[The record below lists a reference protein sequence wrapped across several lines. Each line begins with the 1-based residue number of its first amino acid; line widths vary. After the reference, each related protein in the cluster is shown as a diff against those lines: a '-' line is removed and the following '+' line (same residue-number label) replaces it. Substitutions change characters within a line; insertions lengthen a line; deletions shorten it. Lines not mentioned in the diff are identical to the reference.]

1 MGSGGKLIVITGP
14 MFAGKT
20 TRLIEELKR
29 EARDRKVILFKSQM
43 DNRKSAAD
51 VVTHDGVSMPAVV
64 LPDGE
69 GCAKVLKQAAREY
82 EVIGIDEGQ
91 FWKASPRFSETIEEL
106 VSKYAR
112 TVYVALLNK
121 RADGKPFDV
130 SSKLLPLADK
140 VYSLEANCSKCGGP
154 ATMTQRIVNGVE
166 SFGEEFV
173 VGGSESYEAR
183 CREHFVKVGEDS

>member
-1 MGSGGKLIVITGP
+1 MGGGKLIVITGP

-20 TRLIEELKR
+20 TRLIDELKR

-43 DNRKSAAD
+43 DNRKSTRD
-51 VVTHDGVSMPAVV
+51 VVTHDGLSMTAQV

-69 GCAKVLKQAAREY
+69 ECAKVLKQAALEY

-91 FWKASPRFSETIEEL
+91 FWKASPRFSETLEEM
-106 VSKYAR
+106 VSKHSR

-130 SSKLLPLADK
+130 SMNLLPLADT
-140 VYSLEANCSKCGGP
+140 VYSLEANCSICGGP
-154 ATMTQRIVNGVE
+154 ATMTQRLVNGAE
-166 SFGEEFV
+166 AFGEEFI
-173 VGGSESYEAR
+173 VGGSEMYEAR
-183 CREHFVKVGEDS
+183 CREHFVKVGGEE